1 MVSAPSLVARSV
13 FCLWLFCSS
22 PGSRAQEQAKQQ
34 QRYQRRALKRRAC
47 STERR
52 SSLSLAVPF
61 VRLSFSTGS
70 CSLWCSSL
78 LCAVPCTQVHSCI
91 VRCSPLGQ
99 AGCSPLHRELPLS
112 TDPCSSRTLHA
123 QPKSSSSAAIFFLPH
138 IAYRLHLLSSIAVC
152 FCE

>member
-1 MVSAPSLVARSV
+1 VVSAPSLVARSV

-22 PGSRAQEQAKQQ
+22 PGSRAQEQAKQW

-52 SSLSLAVPF
+52 SSLSLAVPV

-78 LCAVPCTQVHSCI
+78 LCAVPCTQVHSCT
-91 VRCSPLGQ
+91 VRCSPLGPSRVLATVSCHLAPIRVHPEPCTHNPRAAAAPQ
-99 AGCSPLHRELPLS
+99 FFFYCILPTGC
-112 TDPCSSRTLHA
+112 
-123 QPKSSSSAAIFFLPH
+123 IFCP
-138 IAYRLHLLSSIAVC
+138 A
-152 FCE
+152 